1 MYILANNYQSNDSL
15 PYVVSVELF
24 QSLNSALKAAHDLAE
39 DAIVNEYGEKYSESE
54 LEITYDGRDTYIK
67 GPDFL
72 DWWTVIST

>member
-1 MYILANNYQSNDSL
+1 MFTKIAAIRTCNKLLNRK
-15 PYVVSVELF
+15 E
-24 QSLNSALKAAHDLAE
+24 SLNSALKAAHDLAE
-39 DAIVNEYGEKYSESE
+39 DAIVNEYGEKYSETE